1 MFDCQNFCVAV
12 GFPLGKVQKQLCF
25 QNITET
31 NITLSPQ
38 DGGDLV
44 MATRPDGTKGG
55 MAITNAIP
63 YKEGVA
69 SFEVVILEMEDVGS
83 EGLEIGI
90 TGSGLE
96 DGFKLHK
103 TYAVLSQPS
112 WVSSDAGNLWV
123 SGVKQYGRWA
133 LNWTDQ
139 ALSEKIFG
147 EDLILS
153 AVFS

>member
-1 MFDCQNFCVAV
+1 MAV

-123 SGVKQYGRWA
+123 SGVKQYGHWA
-133 LNWTDQ
+133 LN
-139 ALSEKIFG
+139 
-147 EDLILS
+147 
-153 AVFS
+153 

>member
-1 MFDCQNFCVAV
+1 MFDCQNSCVAV

-38 DGGDLV
+38 QGHDLV

-123 SGVKQYGRWA
+123 SGVKQYGHWA
-133 LNWTDQ
+133 LN
-139 ALSEKIFG
+139 
-147 EDLILS
+147 
-153 AVFS
+153 